1 MEADRRDTLMAW
13 LQTALTRVREFAY
26 AERPAAS
33 RIPARPKI
41 GLALGGGFARGIAHL
56 GVLHALEQNQIPID
70 YIAGTSAG
78 ALAGLA
84 YASGLPFDVIVRQAA
99 ALRFSNF
106 GRWKVSRMGLA

>member
-56 GVLHALEQNQIPID
+56 GVLHALEKQKIPITC
-70 YIAGTSAG
+70 IAGTSAG
-78 ALAGLA
+78 ALAGMA
-84 YASGLPFDVIVRQAA
+84 YASGLPFEEIVREASA
-99 ALRFSNF
+99 IRFGNF
-106 GRWKVSRMGLA
+106 GQ